1 MIPNPLKWV
10 ELELK
15 RILIR
20 TLLDTERNE
29 RIKQKREQ
37 KRSREGRDHV
47 IYYFH
52 QVDDPYSHLCAQVL
66 PLIRENY
73 AVRVESFLV
82 PPPTKEAAPEPE
94 LLMRHSLNDASM
106 IAPHYGL
113 KFPLVNHLPNQGLIR
128 MAQLALISIG
138 NHTSE
143 DLIKIGDLLWANDQS
158 SIENMITSI
167 PGDEV
172 IENALSL
179 NAELRKK
186 FGHYLGGVFVYEGE
200 SYWGIDRLPLLE
212 KRLKKLGLKTN
223 DAPNVVQR
231 KANDVKVIKNLD
243 LEIDVLWSARS
254 PYSYLAMKPLSE
266 LSKKYGVKLNYK
278 IILPMVMRG
287 MEVSLEKRT
296 YITKDCKRVAD
307 LNNIP
312 FGNIVDPLGYAVERC
327 YSLYAFTKKHGKE
340 EEYLWAFAESVWA
353 NGKHGYLKKN
363 LKRII
368 ESIGLIWNDA
378 EKELDSENWKDEVKR
393 NKERLFGLG
402 KWGPPTMILKN
413 KEGKEELIVWGQ
425 DRIWL
430 IEEQIKMMQSR
441 VN

>member
-1 MIPNPLKWV
+1 
-10 ELELK
+10 
-15 RILIR
+15 
-20 TLLDTERNE
+20 
-29 RIKQKREQ
+29 
-37 KRSREGRDHV
+37 
-47 IYYFH
+47 
-52 QVDDPYSHLCAQVL
+52 
-66 PLIRENY
+66 
-73 AVRVESFLV
+73 
-82 PPPTKEAAPEPE
+82 
-94 LLMRHSLNDASM
+94 
-106 IAPHYGL
+106 
-113 KFPLVNHLPNQGLIR
+113 
-128 MAQLALISIG
+128 
-138 NHTSE
+138 
-143 DLIKIGDLLWANDQS
+143 
-158 SIENMITSI
+158 MITSI

-172 IENALSL
+172 VENALSL
-179 NAELRKK
+179 NAESRKK

-223 DAPNVVQR
+223 DGPNVVQR
-231 KANDVKVIKNLD
+231 KASDIKDIKKLD

-254 PYSYLAMKPLSE
+254 PYSYLAMKPLSK
-266 LSKKYGVKLNYK
+266 LSKKYDVKLNYK

-287 MEVSLEKRT
+287 MKVSLEKRT
-296 YITKDCKRVAD
+296 YITKDCKRLAD
-307 LNNIP
+307 QNDIP

-327 YSLYAFTKKHGKE
+327 YSLYAFAKKHGKE

-363 LKRII
+363 LKNII

-378 EKELDSENWKDEVKR
+378 EKELDSENWRDEVKR

-430 IEEQIKMMQSR
+430 IEEQIKMMQT
-441 VN
+441 